1 MNIVD
6 GYYINLDASI
16 ERKDLLVRHLSSLG
30 LEYCYKRFPA
40 LTPSLEEREHL
51 RGLRT
56 VGELGIWKSF
66 VALLSNIPL
75 NEDLPEFVHIIED
88 DIRLNA
94 NFPRIMLNLFNFIGN
109 DANFKKVDLIF
120 LDYTLD
126 TYLFEMVLAQQ
137 SANSLGYYQFLDGS
151 FYLACLSSFLVRRSS
166 IPLILEHLGGILNSQ
181 SVLLPIDIMLRKILE
196 NGYLNAQL
204 LFPLI
209 SAPAWDL
216 AKISTIQDPE
226 EFNVYRSM
234 LAYLLLKICLSEVDS
249 PSTCCARL
257 ADLFGETASFPEDV
271 TKSHFFEFFKS
282 LQPQMTLF

>member
-1 MNIVD
+1 MNILD

-16 ERKDLLVRHLSSLG
+16 ERKDSLVRHLSSLG

-51 RGLRT
+51 RGLKT

-75 NEDLPEFVHIIED
+75 NEELPEFVHIIED

-94 NFPRIMLNLFNFIGN
+94 NFPCIMSNLLNLICS
-109 DANFKKVDLIF
+109 DTNFKKVDLFF
-120 LDYTLD
+120 LDYTLN
-126 TYLFEMVLAQQ
+126 TYLFEMILAQQ
-137 SANSLGYYQFLDGS
+137 SANPLGCYQFLDGS

-166 IPLILEHLGGILNSQ
+166 IPRILEHLGGILNSQ
-181 SVLLPIDIMLRKILE
+181 SVLLPIDIMLRKILR
-196 NGYLNAQL
+196 NGYLNARL
-204 LFPLI
+204 LSPLI

-234 LAYLLLKICLSEVDS
+234 LAHLLLKICLSEIDS

-257 ADLFGETASFPEDV
+257 ADLFGEAANFPDDL
-271 TKSHFFEFFKS
+271 TKSQFFEFFKS
-282 LQPQMTLF
+282 LKPQMESF